1 MRTHYKETHD
11 YTLNNEKDN
20 PRGGVL
26 GGPRRGLPGVLSLEP
41 DSVPGR
47 DFSMW
52 ELFEMLSPREL
63 IRDSTSKFLLRG
75 TVTQATSALTQV
87 PIPDSQEESRCSA

>member
-1 MRTHYKETHD
+1 MTTHSTMRKTTIEGEFWVD
-11 YTLNNEKDN
+11 
-20 PRGGVL
+20 PGAGWGGGGVC
-26 GGPRRGLPGVLSLEP
+26 VLSLEP